1 MMQVKSDAMLSLP
14 IFIVKKYGKDGFNKW
29 RNALLPEAKN
39 VYSYPIKK
47 GEWHPLRKMMIEPT
61 QLICDLFYN
70 KSLKGAADC
79 GRFSADIGLKG
90 ISKLLVK
97 LSNPK
102 IIINKASKIMPTYYR
117 PSKIEVIESSEG
129 YGIARITQFPESDS
143 YIEYRIAGWMERA
156 LEISGCRNVNINI
169 TRTLTKGDPY
179 TEYRI
184 TWK

>member
-1 MMQVKSDAMLSLP
+1 MNLLS
-14 IFIVKKYGKDGFNKW
+14 
-29 RNALLPEAKN
+29 PEAKN
-39 VYSYPIKK
+39 VYTYPIKK
-47 GEWHPLRKMMIEPT
+47 DEWFPLRQMMIEPT

-70 KSLKGAADC
+70 KSLKGASDC
-79 GRFSADIGLKG
+79 GRFSAEIGLKG

-102 IIINKASKIMPTYYR
+102 IIINKASTIMSTYYR
-117 PSKIEVIESSEG
+117 PSKLEVQEYSDG
-129 YGIARITQFPESDS
+129 NGIVHITQFPESDS

-156 LEISGCRNVNINI
+156 LEISGCRNVDVNI
-169 TRTLTKGDPY
+169 TRTLTKDDPY